1 MIQKG
6 KLAELNKYCD
16 CFLEYTDFKDEHKC
30 LCCNKNYQQKFDEKL
45 KEQIFN
51 TYKFS
56 NHDNSQFIFFVV
68 KRCLQYVI
76 NGTKRY

>member
-30 LCCNKNYQQKFDEKL
+30 LCCNKNYQQKFGEKL
-45 KEQIFN
+45 RN
-51 TYKFS
+51 KFLIHTNFLIMTTVS
-56 NHDNSQFIFFVV
+56 LFF
-68 KRCLQYVI
+68 LL
-76 NGTKRY
+76 